1 MLSSSEDLSVKI
13 KIEGLQI
20 MTYNYIKRVMKM
32 TIAEVSK
39 KFGISSTTLRYYEKI
54 GLMNPVA
61 KNISGHRDYQE
72 PDLRR
77 INFIKC
83 MRAAGM
89 TIEQIK
95 LYVDLFNEGEHTI
108 SQRKDIMIE
117 QLGNLEAQVEE
128 LQSIISY
135 LKHKID
141 NYESTLVKREMEQRN
156 KLKG

>member
-1 MLSSSEDLSVKI
+1 
-13 KIEGLQI
+13 
-20 MTYNYIKRVMKM
+20 MKM

-95 LYVDLFNEGEHTI
+95 LYVDLFNEG
-108 SQRKDIMIE
+108 
-117 QLGNLEAQVEE
+117 
-128 LQSIISY
+128 IINNKQKS
-135 LKHKID
+135 LHQNKIVLTFMMGTKKLYDFVND
-141 NYESTLVKREMEQRN
+141 NTLTVYI
-156 KLKG
+156 

>member
-1 MLSSSEDLSVKI
+1 
-13 KIEGLQI
+13 
-20 MTYNYIKRVMKM
+20 MKM

-141 NYESTLVKREMEQRN
+141 NYESTLVKREMEQWN

>member
-1 MLSSSEDLSVKI
+1 
-13 KIEGLQI
+13 
-20 MTYNYIKRVMKM
+20 
-32 TIAEVSK
+32 
-39 KFGISSTTLRYYEKI
+39 
-54 GLMNPVA
+54 MNPVA

-77 INFIKC
+77 INFINC

>member
-1 MLSSSEDLSVKI
+1 
-13 KIEGLQI
+13 
-20 MTYNYIKRVMKM
+20 M

-61 KNISGHRDYQE
+61 KNISGHRDYRE

-108 SQRKDIMIE
+108 RKFR
-117 QLGNLEAQVEE
+117 
-128 LQSIISY
+128 
-135 LKHKID
+135 
-141 NYESTLVKREMEQRN
+141 STS
-156 KLKG
+156 

>member
-1 MLSSSEDLSVKI
+1 
-13 KIEGLQI
+13 
-20 MTYNYIKRVMKM
+20 MKNW
-32 TIAEVSK
+32 INESC
-39 KFGISSTTLRYYEKI
+39 S
-54 GLMNPVA
+54 

-141 NYESTLVKREMEQRN
+141 NYESILVKREMEQRN

>member
-1 MLSSSEDLSVKI
+1 MLFRS
-13 KIEGLQI
+13 
-20 MTYNYIKRVMKM
+20 
-32 TIAEVSK
+32 
-39 KFGISSTTLRYYEKI
+39 
-54 GLMNPVA
+54 
-61 KNISGHRDYQE
+61 
-72 PDLRR
+72 
-77 INFIKC
+77 
-83 MRAAGM
+83 
-89 TIEQIK
+89 
-95 LYVDLFNEGEHTI
+95 VDLFNEGEHTI

>member
-1 MLSSSEDLSVKI
+1 
-13 KIEGLQI
+13 

-54 GLMNPVA
+54 GLMNPV
-61 KNISGHRDYQE
+61 DYQE

-141 NYESTLVKREMEQRN
+141 NYESILVKREMEQRN

>member
-1 MLSSSEDLSVKI
+1 
-13 KIEGLQI
+13 
-20 MTYNYIKRVMKM
+20 M

-83 MRAAGM
+83 MRTSGM
-89 TIEQIK
+89 TVEQIK
-95 LYVDLFNEGEHTI
+95 TYVDLFHEGEHTI
-108 SQRKDIMIE
+108 PQRKELLIT
-117 QLGNLEAQVEE
+117 QLANLKQQVEE
-128 LQSIISY
+128 LQTVIQY
-135 LKHKID
+135 LENKID
-141 NYESTLVKREMEQRN
+141 NYEDTLVKRELEQRH
-156 KLKG
+156 KEEK

>member
-1 MLSSSEDLSVKI
+1 MLSSNEDLSIKI

-77 INFIKC
+77 INF
-83 MRAAGM
+83 
-89 TIEQIK
+89 
-95 LYVDLFNEGEHTI
+95 Y
-108 SQRKDIMIE
+108 
-117 QLGNLEAQVEE
+117 
-128 LQSIISY
+128 
-135 LKHKID
+135 
-141 NYESTLVKREMEQRN
+141 
-156 KLKG
+156 

>member
-1 MLSSSEDLSVKI
+1 MLSSNEDLSVKI

-61 KNISGHRDYQE
+61 KNISGHQE

>member
-1 MLSSSEDLSVKI
+1 M
-13 KIEGLQI
+13 
-20 MTYNYIKRVMKM
+20 
-32 TIAEVSK
+32 
-39 KFGISSTTLRYYEKI
+39 
-54 GLMNPVA
+54 
-61 KNISGHRDYQE
+61 
-72 PDLRR
+72 
-77 INFIKC
+77 
-83 MRAAGM
+83 
-89 TIEQIK
+89 
-95 LYVDLFNEGEHTI
+95 I